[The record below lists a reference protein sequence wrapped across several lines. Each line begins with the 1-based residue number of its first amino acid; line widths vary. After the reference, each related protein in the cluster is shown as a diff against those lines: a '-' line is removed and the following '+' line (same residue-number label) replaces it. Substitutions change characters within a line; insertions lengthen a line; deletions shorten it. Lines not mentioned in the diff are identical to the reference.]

1 MNKLQLQVFTM
12 GMAKRGWNG
21 KPGYKMISGLKNR
34 GGGRG
39 GGGGMPDQILYLILH
54 KEVE

>member
-21 KPGYKMISGLKNR
+21 KLGYKMISGLKNR
-34 GGGRG
+34 RRG
-39 GGGGMPDQILYLILH
+39 GGGEGCRTIYI
-54 KEVE
+54 

>member
-21 KPGYKMISGLKNR
+21 KPGCKMISGLKNR
-34 GGGRG
+34 RGGGRG
-39 GGGGMPDQILYLILH
+39 RDAGPYTFNTSQKGQGL
-54 KEVE
+54 E